1 MNLQR
6 GFCPLSRFFFAISEF
21 NISLSS
27 HQVCVVLIVLLI
39 VYSAASLLSA
49 MYYRFCFKR
58 HTGTVRASVTLILP
72 FTGHQENLKNL
83 LKLLDLQCLRP
94 KRLVIA
100 IESESDLAFALATS
114 LVPTVNFP
122 VSIVIAGIAN
132 TSSQKC
138 HNVLAAARALR
149 ADDDYVVL
157 LDADILPPTW
167 WLAAAIKPLLT
178 KQYDIVSGY
187 RWQVPI
193 NNHVAAHAITFI
205 DRSIALAARPPG
217 LALLWGG
224 TIAMHSTL
232 LQELV
237 AQGVLQ
243 NTISDDLMIAE
254 YAAKKQYRI
263 LNRRVLLVP
272 STPPATAVGVWKFA
286 VRQFQII
293 KTYRPNL
300 WRFVIARAVFLVTAW
315 FILFLQYDDV
325 VIFYGAL
332 TIIVLLL
339 LIKQLFSMNVAA
351 RLGYHERPIA
361 LLYQCGLVIFR
372 PVIDVFMLLAL
383 CRSMC
388 SSVVRWSH
396 VTYRVMAPTVIQ
408 VQSRTDSNIRKYP
421 D

>member
-1 MNLQR
+1 M
-6 GFCPLSRFFFAISEF
+6 EF
-21 NISLSS
+21 NISLSG
-27 HQVCVVLIVLLI
+27 HQVDLALVVCLIA
-39 VYSAASLLSA
+39 YSAASLLSA
-49 MYYRFCFKR
+49 IYYRVCLKR
-58 HTGTVRASVTLILP
+58 HTGVVQASVTLILP
-72 FTGHQENLKNL
+72 LTGHQENLKNL
-83 LKLLDLQCLRP
+83 LKLLDLQSLRP

-100 IESESDLAFALATS
+100 IESEDDLAFALATS
-114 LVPTVNFP
+114 LVPAVSFP

-187 RWQVPI
+187 RWQVPV
-193 NNHVAAHAITFI
+193 NNHVAAHAIAFI

-254 YAAKKQYRI
+254 YAAKKEYRI

-272 STPPATAVGVWKFA
+272 SIPPATAVGVWKFA

-300 WRFVIARAVFLVTAW
+300 WRFAAARAVLLVTAW
-315 FILFLQYDDV
+315 FTLSLLYHDAV
-325 VIFYGAL
+325 VFYGAL

-339 LIKQLFSMNVAA
+339 LMKQLLSMSIASS
-351 RLGYHERPIA
+351 LGYQECTLA
-361 LLYQCGLVIFR
+361 LLKQCGLIILR
-372 PVIDVFMLLAL
+372 PVIDIFILFVL
-383 CRSMC
+383 CRSMH

-396 VTYRVMAPTVIQ
+396 VTYRVLAPNVIQ
-408 VQSRTDSNIRKYP
+408 VQSRIDSNMRKSP